1 MNECLLYQ
9 RYIFATLEGLRI
21 YPPMNSSLA
30 TRTLLF
36 YAPKS
41 RVARDINTHT
51 HANSGVFE
59 LTIGRTMLTES
70 VKADKNGCFA
80 HVRGVGKST
89 IVLLFQLLYFSY

>member
-36 YAPKS
+36 YAPES

-59 LTIGRTMLTES
+59 LTIGQTMLTES
-70 VKADKNGCFA
+70 VKADKSIKLYA
-80 HVRGVGKST
+80 EDR
-89 IVLLFQLLYFSY
+89 VL